1 MRHEYV
7 ARTSYGKFS
16 LWATSLGN
24 AYAEAYTR
32 LCDGETLE
40 YVTEV
45 TPADEISV

>member
-24 AYAEAYTR
+24 AYAE
-32 LCDGETLE
+32 GETLE